1 MMKKRMSSRAAA
13 VTALLV
19 ISLAV
24 GVRVATA
31 QTIGSNNSYQAGPV
45 NRGPIERTVDGK
57 VLGKN
62 DAPIAGAVVYLK
74 DSKSMSVKTYLTDD
88 AGHFHFGQLGQN
100 TDYELWAESDSQRS
114 KSKGISSFDS
124 KNSYY
129 FTLKVDKAK

>member
-1 MMKKRMSSRAAA
+1 MRKKTKMSRRAAA
-13 VTALLV
+13 AAALLGV
-19 ISLAV
+19 WLFMGGAV
-24 GVRVATA
+24 A
-31 QTIGSNNSYQAGPV
+31 QTIGGNNSYQAGPV

-57 VLGKN
+57 VTGKN
-62 DAPIAGAVVYLK
+62 DAPLAGAVVYLK
-74 DSKSMSVKTYLTDD
+74 DSKSMAVKTYLTDD